1 MMSAEVYVAGAAM
14 TAFGRY
20 ADLGMQDL
28 AQRAVFDA
36 LKDAGVAKSEVQAIY
51 ASNVYGGMV
60 LGQVLM
66 RDMGITGP
74 ALYNVENACASG
86 ATAVHLACQALKLGL
101 YETVVVFGVE
111 QLTKLGGGTIP
122 LQRNDYKT
130 ELYAAQGMTLPT
142 VYAMRGSRYLYERDE
157 SPEILAQIAVK
168 NRSHGALNPLAQQ
181 RTKVSVEEVL
191 GSRQIAEP
199 LTLLQCCPSAVD
211 GAAALVLTTRRPLS
225 FTPAVRIL
233 ASAVQSG
240 YQELG
245 CDDILD
251 AEITARTANMAY
263 EQAGVDPRD
272 VGVVE
277 LHDAFT
283 IAELIYYEALQ
294 LAAHGEGASLL
305 RSGETALG
313 GRVPVNPSGGLLAKG
328 HPLGATGIAQ
338 MVEVAWQLQ
347 GRADGRQIES
357 PKIGLTQCTGGGI
370 AGVDHAASAVHI
382 LGV

>member
-1 MMSAEVYVAGAAM
+1 
-14 TAFGRY
+14 
-20 ADLGMQDL
+20 
-28 AQRAVFDA
+28 
-36 LKDAGVAKSEVQAIY
+36 
-51 ASNVYGGMV
+51 
-60 LGQVLM
+60 LM

-142 VYAMRGSRYLYERDE
+142 VYAMRGSRYLHERDE

-168 NRSHGALNPLAQQ
+168 NRSHGARNPFAQQ
-181 RTKVSVEEVL
+181 RTEVSLEEVL
-191 GSRQIAEP
+191 GSRPIAEP

-211 GAAALVLTTRRPLS
+211 GAAALVLTTRRPLRPG
-225 FTPAVRIL
+225 PAVRVL

-240 YQELG
+240 HQELG

-251 AEITARTANMAY
+251 AEITARTASLAY
-263 EQAGVDPRD
+263 EQAGVDPMD

-283 IAELIYYEALQ
+283 IAELLYYEALQ
-294 LAAHGEGASLL
+294 LAAPGEGASLL

-328 HPLGATGIAQ
+328 HPLGATGVAQ

-347 GRADGRQIES
+347 GRADGRQIEGA
-357 PKIGLTQCTGGGI
+357 KIGLTQCTGGGI